1 MDSVTRVLTVV
12 DLGGGANGPRSM
24 SVSALHLAVLDD
36 GTRRVLLDD
45 RGWTTQGPDDLWQ
58 HTTVEEIAETAVTV
72 VGPDEPDEDLTADD
86 MAQAHWEYLA
96 EHLRTQ
102 GVAARA
108 AELSRLQHDVELSQR
123 MRARLGRP

>member
-1 MDSVTRVLTVV
+1 MDS
-12 DLGGGANGPRSM
+12 
-24 SVSALHLAVLDD
+24 DD
-36 GTRRVLLDD
+36 TRRVLLAD

-72 VGPDEPDEDLTADD
+72 VGPDEPGEDLTADD
-86 MAQAHWEYLA
+86 MAQAHWESLA
-96 EHLRTQ
+96 EHLRRQ

-123 MRARLGRP
+123 LRARLGRP

>member
-1 MDSVTRVLTVV
+1 MDSVTRLLTVV
-12 DLGGGANGPRSM
+12 DLDGGANGPRSM
-24 SVSALHLAVLDD
+24 SVSALHLAVIDD
-36 GTRRVLLDD
+36 DTRRVLLAD

-72 VGPDEPDEDLTADD
+72 VGPDEPGEGLTADD
-86 MAQAHWEYLA
+86 TAQAHWEYLA

-108 AELSRLQHDVELSQR
+108 TELSRLQHDVELSQR
-123 MRARLGRP
+123 LRARLGRP